1 MNAPN
6 APKRNWDGI
15 GWVVLA
21 SAAGGLLS
29 WLYSLVLKQPLCDS
43 VLLSLTCSILF
54 GIVAGGTGVYVF
66 KLVDQSVFARTFFI
80 AVVFGF
86 VWKPVIEA
94 IPAYVKKT
102 TLAFVET
109 NAKEIAAKTEET
121 SQQLKPQGN
130 SETLKSQIKTTSDDA
145 VKAVATLPDVKSS
158 SETHRVVSDSAVTAV
173 AALGEVAI
181 KNNDLAVKKQATEA
195 LSKVGSAALS
205 TQSYGVANAVS
216 KSLENVVNTSKDP
229 EIKGRAWDIKQKIDA
244 LNAPATATSVPP

>member
-1 MNAPN
+1 MNPT
-6 APKRNWDGI
+6 KRDWNGI
-15 GWVVLA
+15 GWIIFA
-21 SAAGGLLS
+21 GAAGGLLS

-43 VLLSLTCSILF
+43 VLLAFTCSIFF

-80 AVVFGF
+80 AVLFGF

-102 TLAFVET
+102 TQAFVES

-130 SETLKSQIKTTSDDA
+130 PETLKSQIKTTSDGA
-145 VKAVATLPDVKSS
+145 VKAVAALPEVKSS
-158 SETHRVVSDSAVTAV
+158 NDTHRVVSDSAVTAI

-181 KNNDLAVKKQATEA
+181 KNNDPTVKKEATEA
-195 LSKVGSAALS
+195 LNKVGSAAPS

-216 KSLENVVNTSKDP
+216 KSLDNVVYKSKDP
-229 EIKGRAWDIKQKIDA
+229 EIQGRARNIKQKIDA
-244 LNAPATATSVPP
+244 LNAPVNATSVPP

>member
-15 GWVVLA
+15 GWIVFA

-43 VLLSLTCSILF
+43 VLLSFTCSILF

-86 VWKPVIEA
+86 VWKPIVEA

-102 TLAFVET
+102 TLGFVES
-109 NAKEIAAKTEET
+109 NAKEVAAKTEET

-130 SETLKSQIKTTSDDA
+130 SETLKSQIKTTTDDA

-158 SETHRVVSDSAVTAV
+158 SDTHRVVSDSAVSAIT
-173 AALGEVAI
+173 ALGGVAI
-181 KNNDLAVKKQATEA
+181 RNNDPAVTKQATEA

-216 KSLENVVNTSKDP
+216 KSLDNVVNTSKDP
-229 EIKGRAWDIKQKIDA
+229 AIKGRAWDIKQKIDA
-244 LNAPATATSVPP
+244 LNSPATATSVPP

>member
-1 MNAPN
+1 MNGS
-6 APKRNWDGI
+6 KRNWNDI
-15 GWVVLA
+15 GWIVFA
-21 SAAGGLLS
+21 GAAGGLLS

-43 VLLSLTCSILF
+43 VLLAFTCSVFF

-80 AVVFGF
+80 AILFGF

-102 TLAFVET
+102 TLAFVESD
-109 NAKEIAAKTEET
+109 AKEIAAKTEET

-130 SETLKSQIKTTSDDA
+130 PETLKSQIKTTSDAA
-145 VKAVATLPDVKSS
+145 VKAVAALPEVKSS
-158 SETHRVVSDSAVTAV
+158 SDTHRVVSDSAVTAI

-181 KNNDLAVKKQATEA
+181 KNNDPTVAKQATEA
-195 LSKVGSAALS
+195 LSRVGSAALS

-216 KSLENVVNTSKDP
+216 KSLDNVVNSSKDT

-244 LNAPATATSVPP
+244 LNAPANSTSVPP